1 MDGYIS
7 VSREG
12 AGGAKAIGD
21 SLNCG
26 LVDKVLEAKSVWIT
40 ELKLIVIGQKAEQEE
55 RLEDSRVCWRF
66 LDMLQ
71 NVRTDLRARPANRIL
86 IRQDSSSTCYPPAG
100 KGYRNLSLTELSPE
114 ER

>member
-26 LVDKVLEAKSVWIT
+26 LVDEVLEAKSIWIT
-40 ELKLIVIGQKAEQEE
+40 KLKFIVIGQKAE
-55 RLEDSRVCWRF
+55 
-66 LDMLQ
+66 
-71 NVRTDLRARPANRIL
+71 
-86 IRQDSSSTCYPPAG
+86 
-100 KGYRNLSLTELSPE
+100 
-114 ER
+114 